1 MALYHKHRPQ
11 TFADIIGQDH
21 IVQTISNQIAGDKV
35 AHAYLFSG
43 PRGIGK
49 TTIAR
54 ILAKGVN
61 CLNRK
66 EKDSEPCDQCE
77 SCGEIISSRS
87 IDVIEIDAASHTG
100 VDNVRENIIDNARFR
115 PTKSKFKVFI
125 IDEVHMLS
133 TSAFNALLKTIEEPP
148 SHIIFILATT
158 ELHKLPET
166 IVSRCQRFDF
176 KKVGFDEMSKQ
187 INKVAKIEGIKIDK
201 DIVERIVNKSD
212 GCVRDAIS
220 LLDQIMASGEKH
232 ITAENSSLIL
242 PNVNVEK
249 NLEFITAVVN
259 KEAGSALEILDQL
272 VEAGSNLN
280 YFNNDVIE
288 MLRIMMVSK
297 TNANISG
304 LGLDLSEKIKKE
316 LKKLNDKLEYNEIV
330 ILLDLFM
337 TRGRQIKTAPLPQLP
352 LEMAV
357 IEYCISHKSSVI
369 SHKPNNDRDSNDGVT
384 DASLSS
390 KIESNKKPKGNNP
403 STEAKIEKKTIT
415 EKVKN
420 LVSKNTDFTL
430 DDVRNKWNSFINKVE
445 DSKPSLSFIVKMAE
459 IQNLDGNTL
468 ELGVG
473 YSFHRDKL
481 MEKVCQKELEEI
493 LTELI
498 GGKIKLNTVVTEKNY
513 PTQESDEFKELASS
527 LGGEIIV

>member
-77 SCGEIISSRS
+77 SCSEIISSRS

-100 VDNVRENIIDNARFR
+100 VENVRENIIDNVRFR

-158 ELHKLPET
+158 ELHKLPKT

-232 ITAENSSLIL
+232 ITAENSSLVL

-249 NLEFITAVVN
+249 NLEFITATVN
-259 KEAGSALEILDQL
+259 KEAGSALEILNQL

-316 LKKLNDKLEYNEIV
+316 LKKLNDKLEYNEI
-330 ILLDLFM
+330 ITLLDLFM
-337 TRGRQIKTAPLPQLP
+337 TRGSQIKTSPLPQLP

-357 IEYCISHKSSVI
+357 IEYCCDKEKGVRSKEQNDSDDSGETKSLHEKEKTI
-369 SHKPNNDRDSNDGVT
+369 NKPEEKTSQETKV
-384 DASLSS
+384 
-390 KIESNKKPKGNNP
+390 
-403 STEAKIEKKTIT
+403 KIEKKTIT

-420 LVSKNTDFTL
+420 LVSRNADFTL
-430 DDVRNKWNSFINKVE
+430 DDVKDKWNSFISKVE

-468 ELGVG
+468 ELGVD

-493 LTELI
+493 LAKII
-498 GGKIKLNTVVTEKNY
+498 GCKIKLNTVVTEKNY
-513 PTQESDEFKELASS
+513 PTQESDELRELASS
-527 LGGEIIV
+527 LGGEII

>member
-11 TFADIIGQDH
+11 TFSDIIGQDH

-77 SCGEIISSRS
+77 SCSEIISSHS

-100 VDNVRENIIDNARFR
+100 VENVRENIIDNVRFR

-232 ITAENSSLIL
+232 ITAENSSLVL

-249 NLEFITAVVN
+249 NLEFITATIN
-259 KEAGSALEILDQL
+259 KEAGSALEILNQL

-304 LGLDLSEKIKKE
+304 LGLDLSEKVKKE

-330 ILLDLFM
+330 TLLDLFM

-357 IEYCISHKSSVI
+357 IEYSAGNQLSAVSYQKDNNNSNNKSTET
-369 SHKPNNDRDSNDGVT
+369 K
-384 DASLSS
+384 
-390 KIESNKKPKGNNP
+390 EKPKEKERTP
-403 STEAKIEKKTIT
+403 ETEIKVEKKTIT

-420 LVSKNTDFTL
+420 LVSRNTDFTL
-430 DDVRNKWNSFINKVE
+430 DDVKDNWNSFISKVE
-445 DSKPSLSFIVKMAE
+445 NSKPSLSFIVKMAE

-468 ELGVG
+468 ELSVD

-493 LTELI
+493 LAKII
-498 GGKIKLNTVVTEKNY
+498 GCKIKINTVVTEKNNISE
-513 PTQESDEFKELASS
+513 ESNELKELASS
-527 LGGEIIV
+527 LGGEII